1 MKRKTN
7 LFYLSGD
14 DSNFISF
21 SNYSESLT
29 GNILSTDWKL
39 FPSKFLCLYIKLLD
53 VDNHNLYIKR
63 KERFIKY
70 LMSYYENKL
79 AFLRDYYINNDLN
92 VEKNL
97 LPLNYLLEA
106 LYRLPEN
113 YVDEKQ
119 KDSFDVYDPI
129 FENARERLKT
139 GGYFVMHL
147 GKSDKCDMGEILRAK
162 ALRYFRRARLYSED
176 VTACEKFGIVDIGS
190 VSEHQFLIM
199 E

>member
-29 GNILSTDWKL
+29 GNILSTNWKL

-53 VDNHNLYIKR
+53 VDNHDLYIER
-63 KERFIKY
+63 KEWFIKY
-70 LMSYYENKL
+70 LVSYYENKL

-113 YVDEKQ
+113 YADEIKI
-119 KDSFDVYDPI
+119 KD
-129 FENARERLKT
+129 
-139 GGYFVMHL
+139 
-147 GKSDKCDMGEILRAK
+147 
-162 ALRYFRRARLYSED
+162 YSEIKQNGNNIKISFIGD
-176 VTACEKFGIVDIGS
+176 ITEQDYNGIYTDIINVITSGDYAKGDIIVDHTLDIYNI
-190 VSEHQFLIM
+190 EYPDTTD
-199 E
+199 